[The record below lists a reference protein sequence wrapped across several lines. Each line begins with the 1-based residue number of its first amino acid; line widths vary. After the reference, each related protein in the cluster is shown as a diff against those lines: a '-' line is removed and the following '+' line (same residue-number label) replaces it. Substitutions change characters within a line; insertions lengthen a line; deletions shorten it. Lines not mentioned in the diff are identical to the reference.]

1 MDKTSLGDRMKS
13 YEDINRN
20 YLIPNIPVIIRI
32 DGKAFH
38 SFTKGMKRPFDN
50 ILIESMNETAKY
62 LCKNISGCKMAYI
75 QSDEISLL
83 ITDYDTINTEGW
95 FKYNIQKMVSVSA
108 SMATLFFNNEYTKIS
123 NKFHIDMNID
133 YEGEIPENIWNL
145 IRSYNKKQDS
155 AMFDSRVFQ
164 LPKDEVCNYFIWRQQ
179 DCVRNSIQSVAFANF
194 SPKQVYKK
202 NCDQLQEMLW
212 QEKNINWNNFDT
224 HLKRGRC
231 VVKEIYLKEDTERS
245 RWVVDNSIPI
255 FTQFRSYV
263 EKYVYLN
270 KEQL

>member
-62 LCKNISGCKMAYI
+62 LCKNISGCKMAYT

-108 SMATLFFNNEYTKIS
+108 SMATLAFNKNFKEQIESLNLTNEKDCEYFYKVENKI
-123 NKFHIDMNID
+123 N
-133 YEGEIPENIWNL
+133 
-145 IRSYNKKQDS
+145 S

-194 SPKQVYKK
+194 NPKQVYKK

-212 QEKNINWNNFDT
+212 REKNINWNNFDT

-245 RWVVDNSIPI
+245 RWVVDNSIPT

-263 EKYVYLN
+263 EKYVYFN